1 MPKTTGPD
9 RGDFTDTWPAA
20 EGEAGAEVLFG
31 SRGPIH
37 TAPGDLDDTKRST
50 EAGLGFVVALLT
62 LLLVALF
69 AVLGWWAT
77 GAVWLGV
84 RQ

>member
-1 MPKTTGPD
+1 MEH
-9 RGDFTDTWPAA
+9 RGIDGLDAD
-20 EGEAGAEVLFG
+20 EDLLFG

-62 LLLVALF
+62 LLLVALL
-69 AVLGWWAT
+69 ALLGWWAT

-84 RQ
+84 RP